1 MRRKTFD
8 VLFEPGAGMVALVK
22 QPCLWRSAFYFT
34 LSVGFFTGVVTNSW
48 LIEQSLQ
55 IRFAIIICTVLITA
69 TALSLYGFLIHGI
82 METFGALAGDPLGL
96 ICLLGYTTLPFLLLT
111 PGALLAAKM
120 GLGGLPLL
128 GCIFLAGCL
137 WMLYLLVRTL
147 EAVYLVDGFR
157 AAITLL
163 FSLLLL
169 YIVFVLPW
177 QIGFKLV
184 SLNFFDSGSL

>member
-8 VLFEPGAGMVALVK
+8 VLFEPGSGMAALVK

-34 LSVGFFTGVVTNSW
+34 ISVGFFTGVTTNCW
-48 LIEQSLQ
+48 LLQ
-55 IRFAIIICTVLITA
+55 QPLQLRFAIMLGVVLVAA
-69 TALSLYGFLIHGI
+69 TALALYGFLLHGI
-82 METFGALAGDPLGL
+82 METFGALAGDPVGL

-111 PGALLAAKM
+111 PGALLAGKL

-128 GCIFLAGCL
+128 GALTAIGCV

-147 EAVYLVDGFR
+147 EAVYLIDSFR
-157 AAITLL
+157 AAVALL

-177 QIGFKLV
+177 QIIIKLIMYN
-184 SLNFFDSGSL
+184 L

>member
-8 VLFEPGAGMVALVK
+8 VLFEPSTGMAVLVK

-34 LSVGFFTGVVTNSW
+34 LSVGFFTGVITNSW

-55 IRFAIIICTVLITA
+55 IRFAIIICTVLIAA
-69 TALSLYGFLIHGI
+69 TALSIYGFLIHGI
-82 METFGALAGDPLGL
+82 METFGALAGDSKAL

-128 GCIFLAGCL
+128 GCVFLAGCL

>member
-8 VLFEPGAGMVALVK
+8 VLFEPGAGMTALVK

-34 LSVGFFTGVVTNSW
+34 LSVGFFTGVVTNCW
-48 LIEQSLQ
+48 LASQPLDV
-55 IRFAIIICTVLITA
+55 RFAIILGTVLITA
-69 TALSLYGFLIHGI
+69 TALSLYGFLLHGI
-82 METFGALAGDPLGL
+82 METFGALAGDPVGF

-111 PGALLAAKM
+111 PGALLAGKL

-128 GCIFLAGCL
+128 GLLFAAGFV

-147 EAVYLVDGFR
+147 EVVYLVDGMR
-157 AAITLL
+157 AAVAVL

-169 YIVFVLPW
+169 YIVLVLPW
-177 QIGFKLV
+177 QMGFHL
-184 SLNFFDSGSL
+184 LLRNL